1 MPKAFP
7 AREPS
12 SPYLC
17 FSVEEAWDV
26 DLYYIHSVLC
36 SIQWIFSDEEWE
48 CPEIETWQLL
58 IGLPQ
63 ISKPYHLKLAN

>member
-48 CPEIETWQLL
+48 CPEIET
-58 IGLPQ
+58 
-63 ISKPYHLKLAN
+63 

>member
-7 AREPS
+7 ACEPS

-17 FSVEEAWDV
+17 FSVEEVWDV

-36 SIQWIFSDEEWE
+36 SIQWIVSDEEWE
-48 CPEIETWQLL
+48 CPEIET
-58 IGLPQ
+58 
-63 ISKPYHLKLAN
+63 